1 MAMTKAQMEKELARL
16 KEENAALFAKA
27 SANNGFGTITPRIG
41 RKTGSVCVYGLARR
55 PITMYAAQW
64 RRMLDEEAVK
74 TIKTFLDTHKDK
86 MVNSKDESWQVPPDS
101 VDQAGVIYTKVR
113 GSES

>member
-27 SANNGFGTITPRIG
+27 SANNGFGSITPRIS

-64 RRMLDEEAVK
+64 RRMLAEEAVK
-74 TIKTFLDTHKDK
+74 TILEFLDTHKDK
-86 MVNSKDESWQVPPDS
+86 MVNSKDETWTVPADN
-101 VDQAGVIYTKVR
+101 VDQAGVVYTKVR
-113 GSES
+113 DGDS